1 MIKEVKKMIVE
12 KGLLTKEEQDIVAKL
27 ETEMLSAL
35 TLAHLNFYKNEIKMI
50 ISQAKRRHQFFLN
63 YSKEL
68 NV

>member
-12 KGLLTKEEQDIVAKL
+12 KELLTKEEQDIVAKL

-63 YSKEL
+63 YSK
-68 NV
+68 